1 MEQGW
6 DPQIKTFFKKIL
18 NSISYGLL
26 WIIGCAV
33 AGIWFRLG
41 YTGGVRPVL
50 PVVAFYSTALVT
62 LFFLLR
68 YLIKIWK
75 TGN

>member
-18 NSISYGLL
+18 NTISYGLL

-50 PVVAFYSTALVT
+50 PVVCFYVVASGSL
-62 LFFLLR
+62 LLLLR
-68 YLIKIWK
+68 YLVKTWK
-75 TGN
+75 NE

>member
-6 DPQIKTFFKKIL
+6 DPQIRTFFKKIL
-18 NSISYGLL
+18 NSITYGLM
-26 WIIGCAV
+26 WIMGCAV

-50 PVVAFYSTALVT
+50 PVVCFYVVASGT
-62 LFFLLR
+62 LLLLLR
-68 YLIKIWK
+68 YLVKIWK
-75 TGN
+75 SE

>member
-41 YTGGVRPVL
+41 YTGSIRPVF
-50 PVVAFYSTALVT
+50 PVVCFYLIAFITLLV
-62 LFFLLR
+62 LLR
-68 YLIKIWK
+68 YLAKTWK
-75 TGN
+75 SS

>member
-6 DPQIKTFFKKIL
+6 DPQIRTFFKKIL
-18 NSISYGLL
+18 NSISYGLM
-26 WIIGCAV
+26 WIMGCAV

-50 PVVAFYSTALVT
+50 PVVCFYVVASGT
-62 LFFLLR
+62 LLLLLR
-68 YLIKIWK
+68 YLVKIWK
-75 TGN
+75 SE

>member
-18 NSISYGLL
+18 NSISYGLM

-50 PVVAFYSTALVT
+50 PVVFFYIIAFIS
-62 LFFLLR
+62 LFILLR
-68 YLIKIWK
+68 YLAKTWK
-75 TGN
+75 SS